1 MKNTNSQK
9 LITKIDKYLFL
20 LFRDREISFWIIS
33 LLHYNFSLIILLFIF
48 LFHPT
53 NIYFKIGVSFFFIS
67 VILNVILKQ
76 HFLLRL
82 EKFLLREES
91 WNGIYE
97 LLPYLKIKYNEE
109 NIKLLNHYIYLTTFY
124 LIILK
129 IYF

>member
-1 MKNTNSQK
+1 MQTRENLQPAVDRQPGHRRGNSRG
-9 LITKIDKYLFL
+9 L
-20 LFRDREISFWIIS
+20 LPFI
-33 LLHYNFSLIILLFIF
+33 FSIFIFCIFNLFIF

>member
-9 LITKIDKYLFL
+9 LIMIDKYLFL
-20 LFRDREISFWIIS
+20 LFRDREIPFWIIS
-33 LLHYNFSLIILLFIF
+33 LLHYNFSLIIILFIY

-53 NIYFKIGVSFFFIS
+53 DFYFKIGVCFFFIS

-82 EKFLLREES
+82 EKYLLREKS

-97 LLPYLKIKYNEE
+97 LLPYFKINKNKE
-109 NIKLLNHYIYLTTFY
+109 NIELINHYVYLTTFY

>member
-97 LLPYLKIKYNEE
+97 LLPYFKINKNKE
-109 NIKLLNHYIYLTTFY
+109 NIELINHYVYLTTFY